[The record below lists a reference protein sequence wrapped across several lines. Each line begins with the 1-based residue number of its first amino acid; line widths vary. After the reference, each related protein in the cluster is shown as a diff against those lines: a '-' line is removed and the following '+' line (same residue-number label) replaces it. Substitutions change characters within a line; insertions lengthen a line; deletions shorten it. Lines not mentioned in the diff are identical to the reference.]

1 MKAGSR
7 LIRRLLIIACVLL
20 VQVGCLGITQNPVK
34 FPYFLPTG
42 NIEFTHAK
50 PPGLGY
56 FTNFDPFA
64 CRLEVR
70 PKEISQ
76 AVGGSQVLIATIYD
90 NSGQPRRAR
99 RVEWMLEGKG
109 HIIEVD
115 ESGYYAG
122 RGYKVDNRYAVS
134 YTSYKEHTFTR
145 GNGNPTDDFIIR
157 PGQTW
162 CVITSPVEGDTQV
175 TVFAPEIHNWDKHK
189 VVVTTHWV
197 NAGWVFPTPQQCRG
211 GSPCLLTTNVYR
223 MTDQMP
229 LANYR
234 IRYTI
239 LDGPPAVFTNSQQR
253 IGEVITDLLGNG
265 TISLQQTVPQE
276 GVSRIGIEVIRP
288 PDPCCPTGPGIII
301 GRGETTVEWTAPSLT
316 ITKSGPAAVAV
327 GQSFHYTITL
337 HNNGRSDSEPLTVRD
352 VIPDGLTFLS
362 ASQRENREGNQLI
375 FTVPPVRPGMPY
387 TIELTFRA
395 DRLGTINN
403 IASVQSADGMR
414 AEASATTVVAPPG
427 RLTVQVAG
435 PATALVGE
443 PIPYKIT
450 VTNVSTSPVSNISL
464 LAAFD
469 QGLIHATGDKPLEVP
484 RFHLDG
490 SQSQTFDLTLT
501 ARKEGLLNNRVT
513 VTADGGI
520 SAEAEHAVQV
530 SQPRLRLSVRG
541 PKARYLR
548 SRVEWII
555 QVKND
560 NPTALQ
566 NVQVR
571 SQLPGEV
578 SFLDASDGGQFQ
590 AGQVVWDLGTLESGQ
605 ERQLRLFA
613 RAEQLAAQAV
623 YRVHVSATPM
633 IEEKTETA
641 IELRGIPALSVE
653 LADNRD
659 PVSVG
664 DEVIYEVRLSN
675 TGTLVTN
682 NIELACVLSPELQF
696 VKAIGSDGS
705 VAEVRDGGQ
714 RLVFPQHNGLVPGTM
729 LTYTITVRAEKAGD
743 ARFRTE
749 IKSSLNS
756 DPLIEEEPTNILPR

>member
-1 MKAGSR
+1 MTAGCR
-7 LIRRLLIIACVLL
+7 LIRRLFIVACILL
-20 VQVGCLGITQNPVK
+20 VQIGCLGITQNPVK

-56 FTNFDPFA
+56 FANFDPYA

-122 RGYKVDNRYAVS
+122 RGYKVDNRYAVT

-145 GNGNPTDDFIIR
+145 GNNVPTDDFIIR

-175 TVFAPEIHNWDKHK
+175 TVFAPEINNWDKHK
-189 VVVTTHWV
+189 MVVTTHWV
-197 NAGWVFPTPQQCRG
+197 NAGWTFPPPQQCRG
-211 GSPCLLTTNVYR
+211 GAPCTLTTNVYR
-223 MTDQMP
+223 MSDRMP
-229 LANYR
+229 HANYR

-239 LDGPPAVFTNSQQR
+239 LDGPPAIFTNSQQR

-265 TISLQQTVPQE
+265 SIILQQTVAQQ
-276 GVSRIGIEVIRP
+276 GVNRIGIEVIRP

-316 ITKSGPAAVAV
+316 ITKAGPATVAV
-327 GQSFHYTITL
+327 GQSFNYTITL
-337 HNNGRSDSEPLTVRD
+337 ANNGRSISEPLTVRD

-362 ASQRENREGNQLI
+362 ATQKENREGNQLI
-375 FTVPPVRPGMPY
+375 FTVPPIQPGMPY
-387 TIELTFRA
+387 NIELTFRA
-395 DRLGTINN
+395 DRLGTFNN
-403 IASVQSADGMR
+403 VASVQSADGMR
-414 AEASATTVVAPPG
+414 AEASATTLVAPPG
-427 RLTVQVAG
+427 RLTVNIEG
-435 PATALVGE
+435 PQAAFVGE

-450 VTNVSTSPVSNISL
+450 VTNVGTTPVSNIGL
-464 LAAFD
+464 LATFD
-469 QGLIHATGDKPLEVP
+469 KGLVHATGDKPLEVP
-484 RFHLDG
+484 RFNLEG
-490 SQSQTFDLTLT
+490 NQTQTFDLTLT
-501 ARKEGLLNNRVT
+501 ARQEGRLNNRVT

-520 SAEAEHAVQV
+520 TAEAEHPVQV
-530 SQPRLRLSVRG
+530 TQPRLRLSVRG
-541 PKARYLR
+541 PKAKYLR
-548 SRVEWII
+548 SRIEWII
-555 QVKND
+555 DVKNE
-560 NPTALQ
+560 NSTPLS
-566 NVQVR
+566 NVQIR
-571 SQLPGEV
+571 SQLPPEV
-578 SFLDASDGGQFQ
+578 AFLDASDGGQLQ
-590 AGQVVWDLGTLESGQ
+590 GSQVVWDLGTLASGQ
-605 ERQLRLFA
+605 QKQVRIHA

-623 YRVHVSATPM
+623 HRVNVSATPM
-633 IEEKTETA
+633 IEEKTESA

-653 LADNRD
+653 MMDDKD

-664 DEVIYEVRLSN
+664 DEVHYEVRLSN

-682 NIELACVLSPELQF
+682 NIELACVLSGELQF

-705 VAEVRDGGQ
+705 VAEVRDGGR
-714 RLVFPQHNGLVPGTM
+714 RLVFPTHNGLVPGTT

-756 DPLIEEEPTNILPR
+756 DPLIEEESTNVLPR